1 MSELAKRVIVAVV
14 GIPVALFVIYIG
26 GFIFFFTLLLLANF
40 VLWEFYQMAQKK
52 NLNPLTYT
60 GLILSTLIY
69 TLYFLLLQ
77 RSFDVNKNF
86 LLIAL
91 PLIAFGLPSLLLFFQ
106 VFSKNKDTA
115 INVAYTIL
123 GVFWVFF
130 SFSSLLSIRLLPEFL
145 VFIESLGIGKSELF
159 QNISIDNNWA
169 AKFFVVI
176 LGTIWLCD
184 TFAYFFGTAYGKH
197 KLAPKISP
205 KKSWEG
211 AAAGFVGAI
220 ISFYILDFVFSLNLQ
235 IRYQLLFASI
245 VGIIG
250 QIGDLAESKIKREFN
265 IKDSSKILP
274 GHGGFMDRLDS
285 IMFVYPAALIA
296 LLLL

>member
-1 MSELAKRVIVAVV
+1 MSELAKRVIVAIV

-26 GFIFFFTLLLLANF
+26 GFIFFFTLLLLSNL

-52 NLNPLTYT
+52 NINPLTYT
-60 GLILSTLIY
+60 GLVLSTFIY

-86 LLIAL
+86 LLLAL

-159 QNISIDNNWA
+159 QNLSIDNNWA
-169 AKFFVVI
+169 AKFSVVI

-211 AAAGFVGAI
+211 SAAGFVGAI

-235 IRYQLLFASI
+235 IGYQLLFASI

-265 IKDSSKILP
+265 IKDSSNILP